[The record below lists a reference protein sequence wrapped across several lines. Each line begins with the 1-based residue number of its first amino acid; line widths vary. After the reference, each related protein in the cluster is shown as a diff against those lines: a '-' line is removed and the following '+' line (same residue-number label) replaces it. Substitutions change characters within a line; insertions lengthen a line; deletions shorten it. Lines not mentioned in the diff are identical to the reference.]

1 MKKNMVSWF
10 EIPVSNMDR
19 AKTFYDKVFNIEITL
34 QDIEGVMMGFFPAN
48 PEAPGAMGSL
58 MKYESYIPS
67 HEGTLIY
74 FSSENVQIELDRI
87 KEAGGEILMGKTQIS
102 PEIGFMG
109 MFQDT
114 EGNRIALYSQ
124 K

>member
-1 MKKNMVSWF
+1 MKQNMVAWF
-10 EIPVSNMDR
+10 EIPVTNMDR
-19 AKTFYDKVFNIEITL
+19 AKTFYQSVFKIKINS
-34 QDIEGVMMGFFPAN
+34 QDIGGVMMGFFPAN

-58 MKYESYIPS
+58 MQYESYIPS
-67 HEGTLIY
+67 HEGSLIY

-87 KEAGGEILMGKTQIS
+87 EESNGKILMGKTQIS

>member
-1 MKKNMVSWF
+1 MKNNMVAWF
-10 EIPVSNMDR
+10 EIPVTDMDR
-19 AKTFYDKVFNIEITL
+19 AKVFYESVFKTEINL

-74 FSSENVQIELDRI
+74 FSSEDVQRELNRI
-87 KEAGGEILMGKTQIS
+87 RSAGGNILMDKTQIS
-102 PEIGFMG
+102 PDIGYMG

>member
-1 MKKNMVSWF
+1 MKQNMVAWF
-10 EIPVSNMDR
+10 EIPVTDMDR
-19 AKTFYDKVFNIEITL
+19 AKAFYESVFKIEINS
-34 QDIEGVMMGFFPAN
+34 QDIGGVMMGFFPAN

-58 MKYESYIPS
+58 MKYDSYIPS
-67 HEGTLIY
+67 HEGSLIY
-74 FSSENVQIELDRI
+74 FSSEDVQIELARI
-87 KEAGGEILMGKTQIS
+87 KESGGEILQEKTQIS